1 MDLEAARLGPFRNL
15 CRPPRGRLQASAGE
29 CSRSWRCPEMPS
41 DAESLALAW
50 LDSGGKR
57 GSPSHPGPSH
67 TTYSRHTT
75 HQPHTA
81 AGPREEKWLGLAAR
95 GAELMTLHYLIFLVR
110 ILPFP
115 DFRLHAAFL
124 LPDYP
129 SDLMRRRR
137 FTSLAR
143 SHVQYPRYANGP
155 ERQERRPSGG
165 VDFQR

>member
-1 MDLEAARLGPFRNL
+1 
-15 CRPPRGRLQASAGE
+15 
-29 CSRSWRCPEMPS
+29 
-41 DAESLALAW
+41 
-50 LDSGGKR
+50 
-57 GSPSHPGPSH
+57 
-67 TTYSRHTT
+67 
-75 HQPHTA
+75 
-81 AGPREEKWLGLAAR
+81 
-95 GAELMTLHYLIFLVR
+95 MTLHYLIFLVR

-155 ERQERRPSGG
+155 EDKNGDRAVGSTSSDDGQGQGLGSAGSPRGDRSPRPGPRTPCIAPLSHMDINRERLAETAEAADETGRA
-165 VDFQR
+165 